1 MNRRT
6 LGRVAVVLGLLVAL
20 NPLYLGL
27 WFDVGHLDADPVSA
41 SAVESNENATV
52 LAYEDFPRHTRLV
65 VGRTIE
71 DGEYTVLG
79 PSNRPDEFVYPG
91 GLDSHP
97 GKYFVERD
105 GDYYRL
111 LTSGDVFS
119 GVYLV
124 PQITLVG
131 LGVAVAFAGRSA
143 LRGERGPTAPAL
155 GGVVAVGLTAV
166 GPPLGYPG
174 FSVAGW
180 SFAVLGVAGVVVLA
194 AIARRAHAFLA
205 NS

>member
-1 MNRRT
+1 M

-41 SAVESNENATV
+41 SAVEANENATV
-52 LAYEDFPRHTRLV
+52 LPFEDLSRHTRLV
-65 VGRTIE
+65 VARTIE

-79 PSNRPDEFVYPG
+79 PSNRPDEFVYSG

-97 GKYFVERD
+97 GTYFVERD
-105 GDYYRL
+105 GEYYRL
-111 LTSGDVFS
+111 LTSGDVFG

-124 PQITLVG
+124 PQIALVA
-131 LGVAVAFAGRSA
+131 LGALVALAGRSA
-143 LRGERGPTAPAL
+143 LRDERESTAPAL
-155 GGVVAVGLTAV
+155 GGVVAVVLTAL

-180 SFAVLGVAGVVVLA
+180 SFTVLGVVGVVVLA
-194 AIARRAHAFLA
+194 AIAQRVYCFLV
-205 NS
+205 NF

>member
-27 WFDVGHLDADPVSA
+27 WFDVGHLYAHPVSPD
-41 SAVESNENATV
+41 AVETSENTTV
-52 LAYEDFPRHTRLV
+52 FAYEDLPRHTRLV
-65 VGRTIE
+65 VGRAIA
-71 DGEYTVLG
+71 DGHYTVLG

-97 GKYFVERD
+97 GTYFVERD

-124 PQITLVG
+124 PQIALVG

-143 LRGERGPTAPAL
+143 LRGEREPWAPAL

-180 SFAVLGVAGVVVLA
+180 SFTVLGVVGVVVLA
-194 AIARRAHAFLA
+194 AIARRAHASLTG
-205 NS
+205 S